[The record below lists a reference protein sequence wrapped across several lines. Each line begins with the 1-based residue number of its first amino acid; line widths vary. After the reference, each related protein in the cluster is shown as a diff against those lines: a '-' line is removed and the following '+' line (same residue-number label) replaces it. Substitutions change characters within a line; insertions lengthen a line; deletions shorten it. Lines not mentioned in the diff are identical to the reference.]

1 MKKILTCAMVAIAAI
16 IALGSC
22 SSCGGKE
29 KKTPVYI
36 GENDPEVYEEDADS
50 SVVVPFKVVGGV
62 KTVDVKINGS
72 ICVDMIFD
80 TGCSGTLISL
90 SEARYL
96 AERGLLTEDDLLGV
110 THSRI
115 ADGSIVEN
123 MAVNLREVVIGD
135 KILCTNV
142 EATVSN
148 NVDAPLLLGNEVF
161 DRMTELTIDNVNHTL
176 NIK

>member
-1 MKKILTCAMVAIAAI
+1 M
-16 IALGSC
+16 
-22 SSCGGKE
+22 
-29 KKTPVYI
+29 
-36 GENDPEVYEEDADS
+36 
-50 SVVVPFKVVGGV
+50 
-62 KTVDVKINGS
+62 
-72 ICVDMIFD
+72 
-80 TGCSGTLISL
+80 
-90 SEARYL
+90 
-96 AERGLLTEDDLLGV
+96 

>member
-1 MKKILTCAMVAIAAI
+1 MRKLYICAIAI
-16 IALGSC
+16 VTLLVSC
-22 SSCGGKE
+22 VNDKE
-29 KKTPVYI
+29 RKKPVYVDTDTELYDD
-36 GENDPEVYEEDADS
+36 GEDS
-50 SVVVPFKVVGGV
+50 VIIVPFKEVCGV

-96 AERGLLTEDDLLGV
+96 VEKGLLTKDDFLGV
-110 THSRI
+110 THSQI

-123 MAVNLREVVIGD
+123 MVVNLKEVVIGD
-135 KILCTNV
+135 KIVCPDV
-142 EATVSN
+142 KATVSN
-148 NVDAPLLLGNEVF
+148 NVEAPLLLGNEVF
-161 DRMTELTIDNVNHTL
+161 DRMTQLTIDNENHTL